1 MRASSFRYEIGVVD
15 SAELPRKHVVAN
27 MEVWVFNAGTATLAS
42 LYKDGDLGVAKTNP
56 ISTTQFAIDDGIKF
70 FASLNSLDICIVSAG
85 YGSAWLKAVTSAK
98 KVVAINSDDPRCR
111 YVVGQTVKNAMTDT
125 SLDLPANFRIED
137 VLCEVFD
144 EDASGTCD
152 WGFISA
158 GESGDENGLVAAETY
173 AAVGFIRPG
182 PTITAGSSETYFAS
196 TTRGVLLAAFK
207 AGTDADTDEGMY
219 HEIHHV
225 CNGTIKS
232 IVYTATDHDVTSR
245 FHIFGQHLR

>member
-1 MRASSFRYEIGVVD
+1 MRASSFRYEIGVHD
-15 SAELPRKHVVAN
+15 SAELPRVQIDAN
-27 MEVWVFNAGTATLAS
+27 LEVWIFDAGTGTLAS
-42 LYKDGDLGVAKTNP
+42 IYKDAMLGAAKTNP

-70 FASLNSLDICIVSAG
+70 YCDVNSVDICIVSAG
-85 YGSAWLKAVTSAK
+85 YGSAWLLAVTSAK
-98 KVVAINSDDPRCR
+98 KEIQVDSNDTRCR

-125 SLDLPANFRIED
+125 GLDLPANFRIEE

-144 EDASGTCD
+144 VDASGTCD
-152 WGFISA
+152 WGFIAA

-173 AAVGFIRPG
+173 AAAGFIRPG
-182 PTITAGSSETYFAS
+182 PVITAGSSETYFAS

-232 IVYTATDHDVTSR
+232 IVYTATNHDITSR